1 MAGMS
6 TAAIESGAASDMAAL
21 GPVHAGAVVQTCP
34 KVVLEIGVF
43 FDGTGNNEQNAQTG
57 GEGSYANARS
67 NVSLLKTSMT
77 TPATAMTSPMRAA
90 ATSGGIAVDMCKA
103 SAPKQARK
111 TTSGALPWGSASAG
125 SRTASSRLRQM

>member
-43 FDGTGNNEQNAQTG
+43 LGFKE
-57 GEGSYANARS
+57 
-67 NVSLLKTSMT
+67 VSAHQSLVK
-77 TPATAMTSPMRAA
+77 
-90 ATSGGIAVDMCKA
+90 V
-103 SAPKQARK
+103 
-111 TTSGALPWGSASAG
+111 
-125 SRTASSRLRQM
+125 